1 MLSIATDHDVVNV
14 RQPLSI
20 NAQVLDKTHHPC
32 NDATVVAKIKDPFGN
47 VSEVS
52 LPWVLSEDGVYQALY
67 RPADKGEY
75 SVSIVA
81 NVGGTNLEKSTTFS
95 AVESSVEFLHP
106 SLDVASI
113 ERVAKAGGGT
123 SDITGNSEK
132 AVAAILKQLSE
143 NQKLLDLIEEREL
156 RDAPI
161 LLLAIL
167 GVWIAEWFLRRRS
180 GLA

>member
-1 MLSIATDHDVVNV
+1 M
-14 RQPLSI
+14 
-20 NAQVLDKTHHPC
+20 
-32 NDATVVAKIKDPFGN
+32 
-47 VSEVS
+47 
-52 LPWVLSEDGVYQALY
+52 YQALY

-106 SLDVASI
+106 SLDVSSI